1 MESDGETQKHVSNSY
16 QVWDIMLDIEGDSAA
31 ATAEKSRFL
40 FWYVYFR
47 LVGGERLVGGVG
59 WGKCQKG
66 RFLTGG

>member
-1 MESDGETQKHVSNSY
+1 
-16 QVWDIMLDIEGDSAA
+16 MLDIEGDSAA